1 MAMLVAMVVTMLV
14 AMVVAMAMLVTM
26 MVAMVQAMVVA
37 MLVAKKRHRQRIHVI
52 ALVIPSVLFFLDL
65 SDSLCLELLVEI
77 SNVYLALVSR

>member
-1 MAMLVAMVVTMLV
+1 MVVAMVVAMLVAMV
-14 AMVVAMAMLVTM
+14 
-26 MVAMVQAMVVA
+26 VAMVQAMVVA
-37 MLVAKKRHRQRIHVI
+37 MLVAKKRHRQRIHAI